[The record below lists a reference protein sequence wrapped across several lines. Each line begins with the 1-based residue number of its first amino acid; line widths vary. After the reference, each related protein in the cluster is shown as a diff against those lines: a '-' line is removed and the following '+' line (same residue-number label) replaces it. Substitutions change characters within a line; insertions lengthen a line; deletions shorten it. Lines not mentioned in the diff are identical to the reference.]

1 MFTFDPSFRFHHN
14 RAAVAMNQ
22 DYLFWGH
29 EAGKGVQRGELRIG
43 KKGYG
48 TTGGGSYCRSSAVVH
63 GDIVYQAYAGG
74 NFEGGDAADKA
85 MNIKDMSY
93 KYMQYAEMGYPEMA
107 RTDCFSSPGIWDD
120 RLLIGLDS
128 GRLESYAL
136 EDGTVQKNI

>member
-1 MFTFDPSFRFHHN
+1 MVTFDPSFRFHHN

-63 GDIVYQAYAGG
+63 GDIVYL
-74 NFEGGDAADKA
+74 
-85 MNIKDMSY
+85 
-93 KYMQYAEMGYPEMA
+93 A
-107 RTDCFSSPGIWDD
+107 RTDCFSSLGIWDD